1 MAAAGQ
7 SGKMAS
13 FVEMRIKERCVTE
26 YLQTEKIAPTD
37 ICHVQLAELS
47 WRSNSGCE
55 QSEEV
60 DDAFQQW

>member
-1 MAAAGQ
+1 MAAEGQ

-26 YLQTEKIAPTD
+26 YLQAEKIAPTD
-37 ICHVQLAELS
+37 ICHVQLAELL
-47 WRSNSGCE
+47 WRPNSGCE